1 MYLATQVCGGK
12 HTLRRMVSV
21 IKSYC
26 HNLPLYNQSGLPLFD
41 TTPRGGTPQRQKN
54 EKINS
59 HSLSHGI
66 LWAAVQTVC
75 RFCRHHRNLT
85 STTACW
91 LISRSIIIGHFHLRT
106 CPPRT
111 GCTPAFPL
119 GSLDAVFFTHF
130 KMCRSVS
137 APRLRL
143 LKWLMYLDCWIWLAH
158 TDICLCALGSAA
170 PGICQG
176 S

>member
-1 MYLATQVCGGK
+1 MRRNTS
-12 HTLRRMVSV
+12 LRRMVSV

-26 HNLPLYNQSGLPLFD
+26 HN
-41 TTPRGGTPQRQKN
+41 
-54 EKINS
+54 
-59 HSLSHGI
+59 HSLFIKVLCPYSTLLPGAEHRKDRRMKNKNPI
-66 LWAAVQTVC
+66 QTVC

-91 LISRSIIIGHFHLRT
+91 LISRSIIIGHFPLRT

-119 GSLDAVFFTHF
+119 GSLDAIFLHIL

-143 LKWLMYLDCWIWLAH
+143 LKWLMYLDCWIWLAR
-158 TDICLCALGSAA
+158 TIFMYALSEAMLPA
-170 PGICQG
+170 FCQG